1 MLRIVLRCV
10 FDAVQV
16 GESFFVDDGFGESR
30 LVEKWRRPLPAHF
43 TWKNRDF
50 DVKVDVKVSYLFALK
65 VIITQSGF
73 LHPVWPDRGSVDP
86 RKFKEKVSGCPDLS
100 LGSMS
105 WGLGWK
111 RPTEVFHLTLSYGS
125 DADTIDVVP
134 PTSSRSSSTAS
145 SLSVSSSASQEAGA
159 TKNSANNQEQVGFR
173 IDLDWNAGDD
183 EDQVAL
189 KLQSQ
194 VMVALPSPQDTV
206 VIELTE
212 RTGDGVEDSGNSEDG
227 GELKLENKGEGMDV
241 GLVMN
246 VVKRREP
253 LKGVVMWRAGG
264 SGQQNDGGMGVLV
277 KLMRLNFANGIADGA
292 VVGSGCAEHWRNI
305 AVVSLCGLGL
315 TALPVELTRLPLL
328 EKLYLDN
335 NKLSVLPPELGE
347 LKKLKV
353 LAVDYNMLVSVPVE
367 LRQCTGLLELSLE
380 HNKLVRPI
388 LDFRALAELRVLR
401 LFGNPLEFLPDILPL
416 LKLRHLSLANIRI
429 VADENLV
436 SVNVQIE
443 MENSSYF
450 VASRHK
456 LSAFFSLIFRFSS
469 CHHPLLASALAKIMQ
484 DEGNRVV
491 VGKDEN
497 AVRQLISM
505 ISSEN
510 QHVVE
515 QACSAL
521 SALASDVSVAMQLI
535 KSDIMQPIERV
546 LKSTG
551 SKEVI
556 SVLQVVVNMAFTSDI
571 VAQKML
577 TKDVLKSL
585 KLLCAHKNLEVQKLA
600 LFAVGNF
607 AFCLENRR
615 ALVTSESLREL
626 LLRLTAA
633 PESRV
638 CKAATRAL
646 AILGENETLRRAIR
660 GRQVPKRG
668 LRILSMDGGGM
679 KGLATVKIL
688 KEIETRTGKQIHEL
702 FDLIC
707 GTSTGGMLAVALG
720 IKLMSLEKCEEIYK
734 ELGKLV
740 FAEPVPKENEA
751 ASWREKLDQL
761 YKSSSQSFRVVVHG
775 SKHSADQ
782 FERLLKEICADDDD
796 GDLLIESAVKKIPK
810 VFVVSTLVSVAPAQ
824 PFIFRNYQYPV
835 GTPEISSTV
844 SENLTTGGQGA
855 ATTGAQVGNKRN
867 AFIGSCKHH
876 IWQAIRAS
884 SAAPYYLDDYSDGIY
899 RWQDGAIVAN
909 NPTIFAIREAQ
920 LLWPDSK
927 IDCLVSVGCGS
938 VPTKVRKGGWRYL
951 DTGQVLIESACSV
964 DRVEE
969 ALSTLLP
976 MLPDVHYF
984 RFNPV
989 DERCDME
996 LDETDP
1002 ANWLKLEGATDE
1014 YIQNNSIA
1022 FKNLAE
1028 RLLASIDDEKFSD
1041 SLKSQQAFRAKV
1053 SNGNSPSLGWRRGVL
1068 LVEASNSPDS
1078 GRVFHHA
1085 RALETFCASNGI
1097 RLSLANG
1104 ASGTIKAA
1112 PGSTLPTPFT
1122 SPLFTGSFPSSPLIY
1137 SPDIGPQRVGRIDLV
1152 PPLSLDGF
1160 HSAKSTASPPE
1171 SPPKRKQLSIPVLAL
1186 HEKIQNSPQVG
1197 VVHLALQND
1206 TRGCILSWQ
1215 NDVFVVAEPG
1225 ELAEKFLQNVKYSL
1239 LSMMKGRRRKNA
1251 SVITNIST
1259 VADLVSRRPYFQIG
1273 GVVHRYIGRQTQVME
1288 DDQEIGAYMFRR
1300 TVPSMHLTPEDV
1312 RCMVGSWRD
1321 RIVIFT
1327 GIYGPTRALTKA
1339 FLDSGA
1345 KAVVCPSSE
1354 PEEMQLTSFYG
1365 AGEFS
1370 SYENGKFEIGEE
1382 DGEDEDSEPTSP
1394 GSDWEGS
1401 EPDKAAEESM
1411 CFWDDDEKEL
1421 SQFMSKL
1428 YDSLFQGGGRV
1439 DVALNDALALHRS
1452 MRYSC
1457 HLPSIL

>member
-1 MLRIVLRCV
+1 
-10 FDAVQV
+10 
-16 GESFFVDDGFGESR
+16 
-30 LVEKWRRPLPAHF
+30 
-43 TWKNRDF
+43 
-50 DVKVDVKVSYLFALK
+50 
-65 VIITQSGF
+65 
-73 LHPVWPDRGSVDP
+73 
-86 RKFKEKVSGCPDLS
+86 
-100 LGSMS
+100 MS

-111 RPTEVFHLTLSYGS
+111 RPTEVFHLTLSYGQ
-125 DADTIDVVP
+125 DADTIDDVS
-134 PTSSRSSSTAS
+134 PTSS
-145 SLSVSSSASQEAGA
+145 LSSSAFSGSSPTSQDAAAAANAGTAANGNA
-159 TKNSANNQEQVGFR
+159 TTSPNQDQLGFR
-173 IDLDWNAGDD
+173 IDLDWNAADD
-183 EDQVAL
+183 DDQVAL

-194 VMVALPSPQDTV
+194 VMVALPTPQDTV
-206 VIELTE
+206 EIELTE
-212 RTGDGVEDSGNSEDG
+212 RTGNGDPEGDLENNG
-227 GELKLENKGEGMDV
+227 GERMDAVALEMR
-241 GLVMN
+241 L
-246 VVKRREP
+246 VKRREP
-253 LKGVVMWRAGG
+253 LTGVIMWKAAG

-277 KLMRLNFANGIADGA
+277 KLMRSNFANEVADGA
-292 VVGSGCAEHWRNI
+292 AVGFACADHWRNVS
-305 AVVSLCGLGL
+305 VVSLCGLGL
-315 TALPVELTRLPLL
+315 TALPVEITRLPLL

-347 LKKLKV
+347 LKHLKV

-367 LRQCTGLLELSLE
+367 LRQCAGLVELSLE

-388 LDFRALAELRVLR
+388 LDFRAMSELRVLR

-416 LKLRHLSLANIRI
+416 NELRHLSLANIRI

-436 SVNVQIE
+436 TVDVQIE

-456 LSAFFSLIFRFSS
+456 LSAFFSLVFRFSS

-521 SALASDVSVAMQLI
+521 SNLASDGSVAMQLM

-556 SVLQVVVNMAFTSDI
+556 SVLQVMVKLAFTSDI

-577 TKDVLKSL
+577 TKDILKSL
-585 KLLCAHKNLEVQKLA
+585 KLLCAHKNPEVQRLA
-600 LFAVGNF
+600 LFAIGNL

-633 PESRV
+633 PEPRV
-638 CKAATRAL
+638 CKAAARAL
-646 AILGENETLRRAIR
+646 AILGENEILRRAIR

-668 LRILSMDGGGM
+668 LRILTMDGGGM
-679 KGLATVKIL
+679 KGLATVKML
-688 KEIETRTGKQIHEL
+688 KAIEKGTGKQIHEL

-720 IKLMSLEKCEEIYK
+720 IKSMTLEKCEEIYK

-751 ASWREKLDQL
+751 ATWREKLDQL

-782 FERLLKEICADDDD
+782 FEKLLKEMCADED
-796 GDLLIESAVKKIPK
+796 GDLLIESAVKKVPK

-824 PFIFRNYQYPV
+824 PFIFRNYQYPA
-835 GTPEISSTV
+835 GTPEISSAV
-844 SENLTTGGQGA
+844 SENLTTGGQGV
-855 ATTGAQVGNKRN
+855 ATTGAQVGYKRN
-867 AFIGSCKHH
+867 AFIGSCKHLV
-876 IWQAIRAS
+876 WQAIRAS
-884 SAAPYYLDDYSDGIY
+884 SAAPYYLDDFSDGIY

-909 NPTIFAIREAQ
+909 NPTIFAIQEAQ

-927 IDCLVSVGCGS
+927 VDCLVSIGCGS

-976 MLPDVHYF
+976 MLPDVQYF

-1002 ANWLKLEGATDE
+1002 AIWLKLEGATDE
-1014 YIQNNSIA
+1014 YINNNYVA

-1028 RLLASIDDEKFSD
+1028 RLLESTLDEKVSD
-1041 SLKSQQAFRAKV
+1041 SVKSQQIFRAKV
-1053 SNGNSPSLGWRRGVL
+1053 SNENTASLGWRRGVL
-1068 LVEASNSPDS
+1068 LIEASNSPDS

-1085 RALETFCASNGI
+1085 RTLETFCASNGI

-1104 ASGTIKAA
+1104 ASGNMKAA
-1112 PGSTLPTPFT
+1112 PGSALPTPFT
-1122 SPLFTGSFPSSPLIY
+1122 SPLFTGSFSSSPLIY
-1137 SPDIGPQRVGRIDLV
+1137 SPDIGSQRGGRIDLV
-1152 PPLSLDGF
+1152 PPLSLDGL
-1160 HSAKSTASPPE
+1160 HSAKSAASPPE
-1171 SPPKRKQLSIPVLAL
+1171 SPPKRRQLAIPILSL

-1206 TRGCILSWQ
+1206 TRGSILCWQ

-1239 LSMMKGRRRKNA
+1239 LSMMKGRKRNYT
-1251 SVITNIST
+1251 SVISNIST
-1259 VADLVSRRPYFQIG
+1259 VADLVSCRPYFQIG

-1321 RIVIFT
+1321 RIIILT

-1345 KAVVCPSSE
+1345 KAVICPSSE
-1354 PEEMQLTSFYG
+1354 PEELQLTSFYG

-1370 SYENGKFEIGEE
+1370 SYENGKFEIGYEE
-1382 DGEDEDSEPTSP
+1382 GEDEETEPSSP
-1394 GSDWEGS
+1394 TSDWEDS
-1401 EPDKAAEESM
+1401 DPDKNGEQSLSL
-1411 CFWDDDEKEL
+1411 WDDDEKEL
-1421 SQFMSKL
+1421 SQFVTKL
-1428 YDSLFQGGGRV
+1428 YGSLFQGGARV
-1439 DVALNDALALHRS
+1439 DAALKDALASHRS
-1452 MRYSC
+1452 LRYSC
-1457 HLPSIL
+1457 HLPSNL